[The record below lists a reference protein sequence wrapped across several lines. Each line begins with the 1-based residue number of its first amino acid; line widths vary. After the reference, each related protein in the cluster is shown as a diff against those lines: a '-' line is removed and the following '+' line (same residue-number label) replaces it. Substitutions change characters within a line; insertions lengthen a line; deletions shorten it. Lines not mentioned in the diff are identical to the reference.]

1 MTKLVITKKKI
12 EKLVEKYFKEVEQI
26 VGTATAISKIDS
38 DKWYPPLVKVNGYI
52 EMAGAKFGIE
62 RAVGEGTLKE
72 IINCYF
78 EGVENITFNLNEG
91 VFENVTIQIN
101 GKVKKK

>member
-38 DKWYPPLVKVNGYI
+38 DNWYQPLVKLNGYI
-52 EMAGAKFGIE
+52 EMAGSKFPIE
-62 RAVGEGTLKE
+62 RAIGEGTLKE
-72 IINCYF
+72 IIECSY
-78 EGVENITFNLNEG
+78 EGVENIKVNLNEG
-91 VFENVTIQIN
+91 VLEKIEIQIK
-101 GKVKKK
+101 GKVNEK